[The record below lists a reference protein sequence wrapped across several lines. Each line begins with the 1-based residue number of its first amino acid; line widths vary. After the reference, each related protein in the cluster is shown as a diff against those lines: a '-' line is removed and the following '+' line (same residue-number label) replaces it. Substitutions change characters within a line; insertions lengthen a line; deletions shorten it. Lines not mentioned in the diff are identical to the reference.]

1 MNLHAFCFLQNNHNC
16 YVHPF
21 SYVLIISHLPQGERQ
36 GQSRTGRLSLT
47 FLPERQTTVYTCGQF
62 RVTNLK
68 KKKSILEEARMPNE
82 NPQADTGTTC
92 NSNSTQ
98 KSLSQLEDINLTAN
112 HCRNGNLA
120 FFFYIIE
127 NELGFGCPNSIMG
140 LYLVPLSILY

>member
-47 FLPERQTTVYTCGQF
+47 FLPERRPIQSHQF
-62 RVTNLK
+62 KKK

-82 NPQADTGTTC
+82 NPQGDTGATC